1 MATSTGTKTTTTKA
15 ANMPLSN
22 RARTIVIS
30 AASGLSTAGVIA
42 QLQDADDVGSD
53 DEIGA
58 ALQAAGE
65 VFRKIGTS
73 GKAFGRNDILK
84 AIADGLYIRIGLEPV
99 ESA

>member
-1 MATSTGTKTTTTKA
+1 MATTTTKPA
-15 ANMPLSN
+15 PLSN
-22 RARTIVIS
+22 RARTIIVS
-30 AASGLSTAGVIA
+30 AAQGLSTAGVIV
-42 QLQDADDVGSD
+42 QLQDADDVGPD

-84 AIADGLYIRIGLEPV
+84 AIADGLYLRIGLEPV
-99 ESA
+99 ESE